1 MPWGKWMQGS
11 KAEGDHSGGDC
22 DGQVGEEADWLA
34 QVATDGEEQGMWALP
49 AGPNQQGPRQA
60 A

>member
-1 MPWGKWMQGS
+1 MQGS